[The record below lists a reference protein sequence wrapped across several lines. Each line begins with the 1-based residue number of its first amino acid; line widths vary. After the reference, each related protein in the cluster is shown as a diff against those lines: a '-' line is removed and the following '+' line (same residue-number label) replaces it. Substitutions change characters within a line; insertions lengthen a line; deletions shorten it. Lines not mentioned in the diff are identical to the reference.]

1 MDFDAIMSKV
11 SEVAQSGVAK
21 AKDLT
26 EIAKLKVN
34 NAAEQDSIRKAHIE
48 LGKLYVALHGADP
61 EPEFAALCA
70 KIAECKERIVYN
82 NERIADI
89 KSADGITDADI
100 EAMAAQLPLDD
111 ADDDD
116 KTED

>member
-1 MDFDAIMSKV
+1 MDFDAIMSRV

-21 AKDLT
+21 AKDLA

-34 NAAEQDSIRKAHIE
+34 NAAEQDTIRKAYTEI
-48 LGKLYVALHGADP
+48 GKLYVAQHGVDP
-61 EPEFAALCA
+61 DPEFAALCA
-70 KIAECKERIVYN
+70 KIAECKERVVYN

-100 EAMAAQLPLDD
+100 EAMAAQIPLD
-111 ADDDD
+111 
-116 KTED
+116 EDQDEPEA